1 MEKTNGEKRYKIEKI
16 ESGAKNVV
24 LFEGARAAMSLG
36 LIALGLTTFV
46 VCDTDSIVKNFPVL
60 GGILEYSI
68 LAIDFISAM
77 MIVGNI
83 MNLGELGHIVKKR
96 EKEGEESLDFNEL
109 KFSEHSLHDMDDTNG
124 PLKNV
129 ILNGFFKEENED
141 TSKRRQK

>member
-36 LIALGLTTFV
+36 LIALGLTAFV

-60 GGILEYSI
+60 GGILGYSI

-83 MNLGELGHIVKKR
+83 MNLVDLKMARHKAKKL
-96 EKEGEESLDFNEL
+96 KAQGEETFEFKQLGLNDQRI
-109 KFSEHSLHDMDDTNG
+109 KDI
-124 PLKNV
+124 
-129 ILNGFFKEENED
+129 ILNGFFDTEIETTSVVKE
-141 TSKRRQK
+141 KKK

>member
-36 LIALGLTTFV
+36 LIALGLTAFV

-60 GGILEYSI
+60 GGILGYSI

-83 MNLGELGHIVKKR
+83 MNLVDLKMARHKAKKL
-96 EKEGEESLDFNEL
+96 KVQGEETFEFKQLGLNDQRI
-109 KFSEHSLHDMDDTNG
+109 KDI
-124 PLKNV
+124 
-129 ILNGFFKEENED
+129 ILNGFFDTEIETTSVVKE
-141 TSKRRQK
+141 KKK